1 MKKNQETVFF
11 DRRKWGKILFVMKL
25 KLVLILISS
34 FQLSAAVYSQS
45 NRVTLKMDEVSLEQV
60 IWEIQKQ
67 TDFVFM
73 YGTRDIAKVDR
84 LTVDMTD
91 KTVNEILDQCLRNTG
106 LIYEISGNAVVI
118 KRADDDKKEMLVI
131 KGTVKDKKGESLPG
145 VTIIEKGTS
154 VGVAT
159 GINGDFTFTTTKKD
173 SVTLLFTF
181 VGMKMK
187 EVVWKG
193 QKELNVVLED
203 DAQEM
208 EEVVVTGYQTVKK
221 SNMAG
226 SVSTIKAEDLVLNGT
241 QSLEQAL
248 QGKLPGVVVMNQDG
262 LVGTRQKVRVRG
274 TSTLS
279 GSQEP
284 VWVVD
289 GIIQED
295 PLPFKTTE
303 LVAFGRDPDNIDMIR
318 NFVGSAIAWLNPSDI
333 QDVTVLK
340 DASATAIYG
349 IKAANGVIVITTKK
363 GSSGRMSVSYSGN
376 FSIGSKIT
384 YDKLNLMNSKQRVDV
399 SREIFEEGLVSSREL
414 SPVGYQG
421 LLQQYLEKEISY
433 DQFNAGVKKLETI
446 NTDWFDLL
454 YENPFSHSHNLSLSG
469 GNETSTYYA
478 SFGIT
483 KKNGTAKGND
493 SESYQGSVSATSKM
507 WNKLQISGRLA
518 GNVSKTNGFNK
529 VTPYTYASQMSRV
542 VAAFD
547 DDGDYYYY
555 KNSKKM
561 MYNVLNELDNTGN
574 QNKTSSINANLGL
587 TWEILKGL
595 KLETTFGYGY
605 ASSFGETWATEY
617 SSYIAYIRG
626 YEFGAYG
633 PNDLEYQ
640 RSKLPHG
647 GELSIAEYRNE
658 SYTWRNQF
666 SYVKNFGSHLITAMV
681 GQEVKS
687 TKYDGLTQTL
697 YGYLP
702 GRGKTVLNPPGAILD
717 NSGST
722 TIANELV
729 ESTAKTSIKDNTSNT
744 LSFYGAF
751 TYTFNER
758 YVFNAS
764 IRSDASN
771 RFGQDKSARYQ
782 PVWSVG
788 LRWNM
793 GRERF
798 FEGQDFL
805 NEFSI
810 RTSFG
815 YQGNANE
822 SVGPDLIAYIPSG
835 SDGYAKETG
844 EYLLKIKNLPN
855 PKLKWEKTETVD
867 VGVDFVFWKNKIS
880 GSFEY
885 YNKKTTDVIVNRELP
900 YEDGVLS
907 MPMNGGSL
915 RNSGWELS
923 FSLTPVRTK
932 NFLWSLGFNTS
943 KNYNKITS
951 ALEVK
956 KSWQAATSGTLQK
969 DKYPVSGFWAFEFTG
984 LSSTD
989 GSPEFNLEG
998 LTNPDSETDA
1008 TVYMKYMGKLDPDFS
1023 GGINTSLKYK
1033 QLTLSASFNLQVG
1046 GKKFLSTMFSSDMN
1060 NTTPYEYNNL
1070 PKDLV
1075 NRWRKPGDEA
1085 TTKIPSLPEKD
1096 RGTIILP
1103 TTTERAHLLYNFSDI
1118 RVVNASFLRCNNIT
1132 LSYNMMGDKIRSFVQ
1147 NVGFTFSVSNPF
1159 IIVSKEF
1166 KGRDPEVATGS
1177 QPISQTYTL
1186 SVNLSF

>member
-1 MKKNQETVFF
+1 MKKNQETIFF
-11 DRRKWGKILFVMKL
+11 SRRKWEKILFVMKL

-34 FQLSAAVYSQS
+34 FQLSAAVYSQD
-45 NRVTLKMDEVSLEQV
+45 NRLTLKMEDASLEQV

-73 YGTRDIAKVDR
+73 YGTRDITKVTN

-91 KTVNEILDQCLRNTG
+91 KTVNEILDQCLRHSG
-106 LIYEISGNAVVI
+106 LVYTISGNAVII
-118 KRADDDKKEMLVI
+118 KRADDDKKEMTVI
-131 KGTVKDKKGESLPG
+131 KGVVKDKNGDPLPG

-154 VGVAT
+154 IGVAT
-159 GINGDFTFTTTKKD
+159 GINGEFTFSTTKKD

-187 EVVWKG
+187 QVLWNG
-193 QKELNVVLED
+193 QKTLNVVMEE

-208 EEVVVTGYQTVKK
+208 EEVVVTGYQVIKK

-226 SVSTIKAEDLVLNGT
+226 SVSTIGAEDLILNGT

-248 QGKLPGVVVMNQDG
+248 QGKLPGVVVLNQDG

-274 TSTLS
+274 TSTLL

-295 PLPFKTTE
+295 PLPFKATE
-303 LVAFGRDPDNIDMIR
+303 LVAFGSDPDNIDMIR
-318 NFVGSAIAWLNPSDI
+318 NFVGSSIAWLNPSDI

-363 GSSGRMSVSYSGN
+363 GTSGRMSLNYSGN
-376 FSIGSKIT
+376 FTIGSKIT
-384 YDKLNLMNSKQRVDV
+384 YNKMNLMNSKQRVDV
-399 SREIFEEGLVSSREL
+399 SREIYDEGLVSGNML
-414 SPVGYQG
+414 SPIGYQG
-421 LLQQYLEKEISY
+421 LLQQYLEEKISY
-433 DQFNAGVKKLETI
+433 AQFNAGVKKLEVV

-454 YENPFSHSHNLSLSG
+454 YENPFSHSHNISMSG

-478 SFGIT
+478 SFGIM
-483 KKNGTAKGND
+483 KKNGTARGND
-493 SESYQGSVSATSKM
+493 SENYQGSVSVSSKM
-507 WNKLQISGRLA
+507 WDKVQISGKLA
-518 GNVSKTNGFNK
+518 GSVAKTKAFNK
-529 VTPYTYASQMSRV
+529 VNPYTYASKTSRV
-542 VAAFD
+542 IAAFD
-547 DDGDYYYY
+547 EEGDYYFY
-555 KNSKKM
+555 KNYSGY
-561 MYNVLNELDNTGN
+561 MYNVLNELENTGN
-574 QNKTSSINANLGL
+574 RNTTSSINANLSL
-587 TWEILKGL
+587 NWEIFKGFKVESTL
-595 KLETTFGYGY
+595 GY
-605 ASSFGETWATEY
+605 AYSSSYGETWATEY
-617 SSYIAYIRG
+617 SAYIAQKRT

-633 PNDLEYQ
+633 PNDIEYQ

-647 GELSIAEYRNE
+647 GELSIAEYRNN
-658 SYTWRNQF
+658 SYTWRNQV
-666 SYVKNFGSHLITAMV
+666 SYVKNFGMHLITAMF
-681 GQEVKS
+681 GQECKS
-687 TKYDGLTQTL
+687 SKYDGVTETVF
-697 YGYLP
+697 GYLP

-717 NSGST
+717 TSGEMVANSLLEEQMK
-722 TIANELV
+722 I
-729 ESTAKTSIKDNTSNT
+729 SIKDNTTNS

-751 TYTFNER
+751 TYTFDER
-758 YVFNAS
+758 YVLNAS

-793 GRERF
+793 GREHF
-798 FEGQDFL
+798 LEGQNFL
-805 NEFSI
+805 NEFSV
-810 RTSFG
+810 RASYG

-835 SDGYAKETG
+835 SDGMAKETG
-844 EYLLKIKNLPN
+844 EYLLKIKSLPN
-855 PKLKWEKTETVD
+855 PKLKWEKTRTTD
-867 VGVDFVFWKNKIS
+867 IGADFVFWNNKIS
-880 GSFEY
+880 GTFEY
-885 YNKKTTDVIVNRELP
+885 YHKKTTDVIVNRELP

-915 RNSGWELS
+915 KNSGWELS

-951 ALEVK
+951 SLETK
-956 KSWQAATSGTLQK
+956 KSWQAATSGGLYK
-969 DKYPVSGFWAFEFTG
+969 DGYASSGIWAFEYTG
-984 LSSTD
+984 LSSID

-998 LTNPDSETDA
+998 LNDLLAETDA
-1008 TVYMKYMGKLDPDFS
+1008 TVYMKYAGKLDPDFT

-1046 GKKFLSTMFSSDMN
+1046 GKKFLAPMFDSNMN

-1075 NRWRKPGDEA
+1075 KRWRKPGDEA
-1085 TTKIPSLPEKD
+1085 ITDVPSLPA
-1096 RGTIILP
+1096 RGRGAISLP
-1103 TTTERAHLLYNFSDI
+1103 TTTERAHLLYNYSDI

-1132 LSYNMMGDKIRSFVQ
+1132 LSYNISDGWIKKFAQ
-1147 NVGFTFSVSNPF
+1147 NMGFTFSVSNPF
-1159 IIVSKEF
+1159 IIVSKDF

>member
-11 DRRKWGKILFVMKL
+11 GRRKWEKILFVMKL

-45 NRVTLKMDEVSLEQV
+45 NRLTLKMEEVSLEQV

-73 YGTRDIAKVDR
+73 YGTRDIAKVDK

-118 KRADDDKKEMLVI
+118 KRADDDKKEMVVI
-131 KGTVKDKKGESLPG
+131 KGTVKDTKGEPLPG
-145 VTIIEKGTS
+145 VTIVEKGTTI
-154 VGVAT
+154 GVAT
-159 GINGDFTFTTTKKD
+159 GIDGDFTFTTVKKD
-173 SVTLLFTF
+173 SITLVFSF
-181 VGMKMK
+181 VGMKPRS
-187 EVVWKG
+187 VLWNG
-193 QKELNVVLED
+193 QKMLNVVLEEE
-203 DAQEM
+203 ATEM

-248 QGKLPGVVVMNQDG
+248 QGKLPGVMVLNQDG

-274 TSTLS
+274 TSTLL

-295 PLPFKTTE
+295 PLPFKATE
-303 LVAFGRDPDNIDMIR
+303 LVSFGSDPDNIDMIR

-363 GSSGRMSVSYSGN
+363 GTSGRMSLNYSGN

-384 YDKLNLMNSKQRVDV
+384 FSKMNLMNSKQRVDV
-399 SREIFEEGLVSSREL
+399 SREIFDEGIISGNAL

-421 LLQQYLEKEISY
+421 LLKQYLEEKISY
-433 DQFNAGVKKLETI
+433 AEFNAGVKKLEVV

-454 YENPFSHSHNLSLSG
+454 YENPFSHSHNISLSG
-469 GNETSTYYA
+469 GSETSTYYA
-478 SFGIT
+478 SFGMM

-493 SESYQGSVSATSKM
+493 SESYQGSVSVTSKM
-507 WNKLQISGRLA
+507 WNKVLISGKLA
-518 GNVSKTNGFNK
+518 GSVAKTKAFNK
-529 VTPYTYASQMSRV
+529 VTPYTYASKTSRV
-542 VAAFD
+542 IAAFD
-547 DDGDYYYY
+547 DEGDYYYY
-555 KNSKKM
+555 RNRAGY
-561 MYNVLNELDNTGN
+561 MYNVLNELENTGN
-574 QNKTSSINANLGL
+574 ENTTSSINANLKL
-587 TWEILKGL
+587 DWELLKGF
-595 KLETTFGYGY
+595 KFETTFGYSY
-605 ASSFGETWATEY
+605 SSSFGETWATEY
-617 SSYIAYIRG
+617 SAYIAQKRK

-633 PNDLEYQ
+633 PNDIEYQ
-640 RSKLPHG
+640 RSELPHG
-647 GELSIAEYRNE
+647 GELSIAEYRNN

-666 SYVKNFGSHLITAMV
+666 SYVKNFGMHLITAMV
-681 GQEVKS
+681 GQETKS
-687 TKYDGLTQTL
+687 SKYDGLTETVF
-697 YGYLP
+697 GYLP
-702 GRGKTVLNPPGAILD
+702 GRGKTVLNPPGAIL
-717 NSGST
+717 NTAGEMV
-722 TIANELV
+722 ANPLLDREM
-729 ESTAKTSIKDNTSNT
+729 KISIKDNTTNS

-751 TYTFNER
+751 TYTFDER
-758 YVFNAS
+758 YVLNAS

-793 GRERF
+793 GREHF
-798 FEGQDFL
+798 LEGQNLL
-805 NEFSI
+805 NEFSV
-810 RTSFG
+810 RASYG

-822 SVGPDLIAYIPSG
+822 GAGPDLIAYIPSG

-844 EYLLKIKNLPN
+844 EYLLKIKSLPN
-855 PKLKWEKTETVD
+855 PMLKWEKTRTID
-867 VGVDFVFWKNKIS
+867 FGVDFVFLKNKVS
-880 GSFEY
+880 GTFEY
-885 YNKKTTDVIVNRELP
+885 YHKKTTDVIVNRELP

-915 RNSGWELS
+915 KNSGWELS

-932 NFLWSLGFNTS
+932 KFLWSLGFNTS
-943 KNYNKITS
+943 KNYNEITS
-951 ALEVK
+951 ALETK
-956 KSWQAATSGTLQK
+956 KSWQAAASGGLQK
-969 DKYPVSGFWAFEFTG
+969 DGYPVSGIWAFEYTG

-989 GSPEFNLEG
+989 GSPQFNLEG
-998 LTNPDSETDA
+998 LDDLIAQTDA
-1008 TVYMKYMGKLDPDFS
+1008 TAYMKYVGKLDPDFS
-1023 GGINTSLKYK
+1023 GGITTSFKYK
-1033 QLTLSASFNLQVG
+1033 QLTLSSSFNLQVG
-1046 GKKFLSTMFSSDMN
+1046 GKKFLYQMFDSDMN
-1060 NTTPYEYNNL
+1060 NTTPYEYNNMSR
-1070 PKDLV
+1070 DLV
-1075 NRWRKPGDEA
+1075 KRWRKPGDEEI
-1085 TTKIPSLPEKD
+1085 TNIPSLPARD
-1096 RGTIILP
+1096 RGAIVLP

-1132 LSYNMMGDKIRSFVQ
+1132 LSYNISEGWIRKFAQ
-1147 NVGFTFSVSNPF
+1147 NMGFTFSVSNPF
-1159 IIVSKEF
+1159 IIVSKDF

-1177 QPISQTYTL
+1177 QPISQSYTL